1 MKKLTCFLLTL
12 LLLVSLATPV
22 ALAAGSRFSDVP
34 AGAWFAEAVD
44 WAVDA
49 QITQGT
55 GADTFSPDDPVTRGQ
70 MLTFLFRTINGPAEN
85 AEGPWYALAE
95 RWAAE
100 NGIAEGTAEAYTT
113 GGQCPRCD
121 VVYYLFHAILSMAG

>member
-12 LLLVSLATPV
+12 LALLTLASPL
-22 ALAAGSRFSDVP
+22 AAAAGSRFSDVP

-55 GADTFSPDDPVTRGQ
+55 GANTFSPDESCTRAQ
-70 MLTFLFRTINGPAEN
+70 IVTFLYRD
-85 AEGPWYALAE
+85 L
-95 RWAAE
+95 
-100 NGIAEGTAEAYTT
+100 GTM
-113 GGQCPRCD
+113 Q
-121 VVYYLFHAILSMAG
+121 

>member
-44 WAVDA
+44 
-49 QITQGT
+49 
-55 GADTFSPDDPVTRGQ
+55 
-70 MLTFLFRTINGPAEN
+70 
-85 AEGPWYALAE
+85 
-95 RWAAE
+95 
-100 NGIAEGTAEAYTT
+100 
-113 GGQCPRCD
+113 
-121 VVYYLFHAILSMAG
+121 

>member
-55 GADTFSPDDPVTRGQ
+55 GADTFSPDEGCTRAQ
-70 MLTFLFRTINGPAEN
+70 IVTFLYRAAGEAEN
-85 AEGPWYALAE
+85 PAPASSAFSDVAPAAYYAGPIA
-95 RWAAE
+95 WASPSAQARRPSAPTIPAP
-100 NGIAEGTAEAYTT
+100 G
-113 GGQCPRCD
+113 PR
-121 VVYYLFHAILSMAG
+121 S